1 MSTVEYEITPN
12 KESVDVAAI
21 IDSQN
26 NNNLA
31 NMATSQSFFLSNRD
45 AIERAAFVA
54 NDASNR
60 NGSEI
65 LAVVERN
72 GSEASV
78 SIERSKGD
86 IISSI
91 DKTVGTIE
99 NSVNKISTDILL
111 SQEKGNSDI
120 KQIISETQ
128 SVVISS
134 NKDIQLEL
142 CKVTEKL
149 TVQASENIGK
159 VELCVS
165 DIKHHIELQ
174 IAEVIS
180 QLHLEALN
188 NIKVLS
194 SQMMECCCDLKEM
207 MTATNHATQQLIREL
222 ENNRMKD
229 ALANANM
236 ELMMKKFST
245 SPSLNT

>member
-1 MSTVEYEITPN
+1 MSSVEYEITPN

-26 NNNLA
+26 SNNLA
-31 NMATSQSFFLSNRD
+31 NMATSQSFFLANRD
-45 AIERAAFVA
+45 AIERAAIVA

-65 LAVVERN
+65 LAAVERN

-120 KQIISETQ
+120 KQIISENQ
-128 SVVISS
+128 SVIISS

-142 CKVTEKL
+142 CKATERL

-159 VELCVS
+159 VELCVN

-194 SQMMECCCDLKEM
+194 SQMMECCCELKEM

-236 ELMMKKFST
+236 ELMMKKFNGT
-245 SPSLNT
+245 